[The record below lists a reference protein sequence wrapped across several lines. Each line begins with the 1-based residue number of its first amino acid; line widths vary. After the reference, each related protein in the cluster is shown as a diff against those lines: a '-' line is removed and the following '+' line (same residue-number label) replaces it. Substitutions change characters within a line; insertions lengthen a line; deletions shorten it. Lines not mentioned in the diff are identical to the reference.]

1 MTNTEIKNLQADIKG
16 MLMQRV
22 EDIFIDMQNA
32 MGIKNGDVFPLD
44 AINLENA
51 EDKLA
56 EQITLIL
63 ASQKGAENES

>member
-1 MTNTEIKNLQADIKG
+1 MTNTQIKNLQADIKG

-44 AINLENA
+44 AINLEKE

-63 ASQKGAENES
+63 VRQKGAENEN